1 MKEFQK
7 AINSILNE
15 SPEWVTIAEPRPD
28 PSSVSIEFSK
38 NKEDGK
44 LDYIDSFNSYDVWRM
59 TSDLGVTLYFSPD
72 DNIANAVV
80 EFKESSAG
88 IVVSKIWQNREFKG
102 LARDIYTNYLLP
114 KYSRIFTGD
123 MTIEGLDFHKRL
135 HASGIDV
142 KVVDKTTGGFFTVD
156 TPDELEEYFG
166 KDKGKYLF
174 VLSK

>member
-7 AINSILNE
+7 VINSILNE
-15 SPEWVTIAEPRPD
+15 SPEWVSIAEPRPN
-28 PSSVSIEFSK
+28 PNTVSMEFSK

-44 LDYIDSFNSYDVWRM
+44 LDFIDNFKSYDIWKM
-59 TSDLGVTLYFSPD
+59 ESDLGITLYFSPNED
-72 DNIANAVV
+72 VSDAVV

-88 IVVSKIWQNREFKG
+88 IVISKIWQNRESKG
-102 LARDIYTNYLLP
+102 LARGIYTNYLLP

-166 KDKGKYLF
+166 KDKGNYLF
-174 VLSK
+174 VLEK